1 MKSARSWWSGF
12 KHHDDRSAFMPE
24 DLLPEF
30 VQCPALVDGLV
41 YVVAEQQAGG
51 VLRIGMFNPTYLAS
65 HDAWCSP
72 HGGLQPRRER
82 DLWIPLSQ
90 WQDALD
96 RACRRQFLRTRYQ
109 FTA

>member
-1 MKSARSWWSGF
+1 MKPARSWWRGF
-12 KHHDDRSAFMPE
+12 KAYDDSPAYTPE

-30 VQCPALVDGLV
+30 IQRPELVDGLV

-72 HGGLQPRRER
+72 GGGLQPRRKR

-90 WQDALD
+90 WNDALK
-96 RACRRQFLRTRYQ
+96 RASRRQFLRTRYQ